1 MNYLAI
7 IPIYGAVILF
17 HGGGAF
23 KLAYANGNDWDVQLL
38 LFKPYW

>member
-17 HGGGAF
+17 HGGGAYG
-23 KLAYANGNDWDVQLL
+23 LACACQEDWVLKL